1 MKKDEI
7 MRRSTLFMNKVHE
20 CEMLKAALAER
31 DAKMEEINEEA
42 GKARLVMLLNH
53 GHEGAYLD
61 DGEMQCGQCGFGDYD
76 FNKPSLSELTK
87 RIVFMLNDKI
97 ADLKATVKRTDDLIL
112 TLTDDNEKQAEGIAG
127 LDAELA
133 ELRAHHDEE
142 LTTAYDQIKEM
153 TAENTTLKAEVA
165 RFIMQDGMCQ
175 TNTETGDPDLHRA
188 LNGG

>member
-1 MKKDEI
+1 MTDQC
-7 MRRSTLFMNKVHE
+7 RHCSAYGDFQE
-20 CEMLKAALAER
+20 CE
-31 DAKMEEINEEA
+31 NTPCF
-42 GKARLVMLLNH
+42 H
-53 GHEGAYLD
+53 HENWYAVQLREQID
-61 DGEMQCGQCGFGDYD
+61 
-76 FNKPSLSELTK
+76 
-87 RIVFMLNDKI
+87 
-97 ADLKATVKRTDDLIL
+97 DLKATVKRTDDLIL